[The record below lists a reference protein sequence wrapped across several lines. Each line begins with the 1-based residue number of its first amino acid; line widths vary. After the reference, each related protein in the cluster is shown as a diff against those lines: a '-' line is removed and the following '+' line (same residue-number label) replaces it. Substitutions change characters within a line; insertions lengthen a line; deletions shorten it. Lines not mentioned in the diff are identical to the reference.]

1 MEAASYQRSYQ
12 RPNCY
17 SCMSMQ
23 HRNNHRIVSIV
34 NIVAIGKVALHSS

>member
-1 MEAASYQRSYQ
+1 MEVASCQRSRQ

-23 HRNNHRIVSIV
+23 LKNNECIVSIV
-34 NIVAIGKVALHSS
+34 TDVAIGKVRLHGS